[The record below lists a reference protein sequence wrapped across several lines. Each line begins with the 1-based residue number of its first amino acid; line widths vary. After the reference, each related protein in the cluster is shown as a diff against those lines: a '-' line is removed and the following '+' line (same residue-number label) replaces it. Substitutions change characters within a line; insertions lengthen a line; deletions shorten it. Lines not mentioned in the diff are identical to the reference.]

1 MNNGTGVLLLVAP
14 KKNPAGAGFKV
25 KGGKLRQ

>member
-1 MNNGTGVLLLVAP
+1 MNNGTDVLLLMAQ
-14 KKNPAGAGFKV
+14 KKPAKAGFKV